1 MQTFLEENMNK
12 KVIKDLCFLFILY
25 ILVFF
30 MLSYVGKFL
39 FKNFYNYYYTLF
51 VKYNGIFGIL
61 LFLLFIIIFYLFYSK
76 DLKIIFTYKKL
87 NFSFVVKGLIYLSSI
102 MMIYYIIYFIFD
114 NAFLF
119 NFFKYFNDVLTGK
132 KNITIYDILILEK
145 SLKPR
150 FEPFMLIGSVIF
162 GPIFEEILYR
172 GLMYN
177 KLKEISNAFI
187 GVLISSILFALLHI
201 PKYGFGINTFFLFL
215 VGILLAYCYEK
226 TDNIYVP
233 ILVHSINNFFIFLFN
248 YVYFY
253 FLIVIYFII
262 FIAGIIIAIQ
272 EIKKHLKVRKTFNL
286 VQSDSP
292 SQD

>member
-1 MQTFLEENMNK
+1 MNK
-12 KVIKDLCFLFILY
+12 KIIKDLCILFILY

-39 FKNFYNYYYTLF
+39 FKNFYNYYYILF
-51 VKYNGIFGIL
+51 VKYNGIFGSL

-76 DLKIIFTYKKL
+76 DLKIIFIYKKL
-87 NFSFVVKGLIYLSSI
+87 NFSFIVKILIYILSTR
-102 MMIYYIIYFIFD
+102 MIYYIIYFIFD

-119 NFFKYFNDVLTGK
+119 NFFKYFNDILSGK

-145 SLKPR
+145 SLRPC
-150 FEPFMLIGSVIF
+150 FEPFMFIATVIIS
-162 GPIFEEILYR
+162 PIFEEILYR

-215 VGILLAYCYEK
+215 VGILLTYCYEK

-262 FIAGIIIAIQ
+262 FIIAFIILIIDI
-272 EIKKHLKVRKTFNL
+272 IKYVKVRKTFNE
-286 VQSDSP
+286 VQTDNLA
-292 SQD
+292 

>member
-1 MQTFLEENMNK
+1 MNK
-12 KVIKDLCFLFILY
+12 KVIKDLCILFMLY
-25 ILVFF
+25 ILVFYIN
-30 MLSYVGKFL
+30 SYIHKFL
-39 FKNFYNYYYTLF
+39 LNNFYNCYYALF
-51 VKYNGIFGIL
+51 GKYNKIVDL
-61 LFLLFIIIFYLFYSK
+61 LISLLFIIVLYLLYLK
-76 DLKIIFTYKKL
+76 EMKIIFTYKKL
-87 NFSFVVKGLIYLSSI
+87 NFFFIVKSLIYILSI
-102 MMIYYIIYFIFD
+102 GMIYYIIYFIFD

-119 NFFKYFNDVLTGK
+119 NFFKYFNDILSGK

-145 SLKPR
+145 SLRPC
-150 FEPFMLIGSVIF
+150 FEPFMFIATVIIS
-162 GPIFEEILYR
+162 PIFEEILYR

-226 TDNIYVP
+226 SNNIYVP
-233 ILVHSINNFFIFLFN
+233 ILVHSINNFFIFLFK

-262 FIAGIIIAIQ
+262 FIIGIIIAIQ
-272 EIKKHLKVRKTFNL
+272 EIKKYLKRRQILSEV
-286 VQSDSP
+286 
-292 SQD
+292 

>member
-1 MQTFLEENMNK
+1 MNK
-12 KVIKDLCFLFILY
+12 KIIKDLCILFILY
-25 ILVFF
+25 IFVFF
-30 MLSYVGKFL
+30 IISYTGKFL
-39 FKNFYNYYYTLF
+39 FKNFYNYYYILF
-51 VKYNGIFGIL
+51 VKYNGIFGSL

-114 NAFLF
+114 NSFLF

-145 SLKPR
+145 LQRPR
-150 FEPFMLIGSVIF
+150 FEPFMLIGSVIIS
-162 GPIFEEILYR
+162 PIFEEILYR
-172 GLMYN
+172 VLMYN

-187 GVLISSILFALLHI
+187 AILISSILFALLHI
-201 PKYGFGINTFFLFL
+201 PGYGFNIKIFCFVLD
-215 VGILLAYCYEK
+215 GILLTYCYEK

-233 ILVHSINNFFIFLFN
+233 ILVHSINNFFIFLFK

-253 FLIVIYFII
+253 FLIKNPNRHPHYRRIV
-262 FIAGIIIAIQ
+262 
-272 EIKKHLKVRKTFNL
+272 L
-286 VQSDSP
+286 
-292 SQD
+292 

>member
-1 MQTFLEENMNK
+1 MNK
-12 KVIKDLCFLFILY
+12 KVIKDLCILFMLY
-25 ILVFF
+25 ILVFYIN
-30 MLSYVGKFL
+30 SYIHKFL
-39 FKNFYNYYYTLF
+39 LNNFYNCYYALF
-51 VKYNGIFGIL
+51 GKYNKIVDL
-61 LFLLFIIIFYLFYSK
+61 LISLLFIIVLYLLYLK
-76 DLKIIFTYKKL
+76 EMKIIFTYKKL
-87 NFSFVVKGLIYLSSI
+87 NFFFIVKSLIYILSI
-102 MMIYYIIYFIFD
+102 GMIYYIIYFIFD

-119 NFFKYFNDVLTGK
+119 NFFKYFNDILSGK

-145 SLKPR
+145 SLRPC
-150 FEPFMLIGSVIF
+150 FEPFMFIATVIIS
-162 GPIFEEILYR
+162 PIFEEILYR

-226 TDNIYVP
+226 SNNIYVP
-233 ILVHSINNFFIFLFN
+233 IFVHSINNFFIFLFN

-253 FLIVIYFII
+253 FLIIIYFII
-262 FIAGIIIAIQ
+262 FIAGIMIAIQ

-286 VQSDSP
+286 VQSASL
-292 SQD
+292 SESEK

>member
-1 MQTFLEENMNK
+1 LEENINK
-12 KVIKDLCFLFILY
+12 KVIKDLCILFILY
-25 ILVFF
+25 FFAFF

-39 FKNFYNYYYTLF
+39 FKNFYNRYYTLF

-102 MMIYYIIYFIFD
+102 MMIYYIISFIFD
-114 NAFLF
+114 NSFLF
-119 NFFKYFNDVLTGK
+119 NFFKYFYDILTGK

-145 SLKPR
+145 LQRPR
-150 FEPFMLIGSVIF
+150 FEPFMLISTVII
-162 GPIFEEILYR
+162 GPIFEEIFYR

-177 KLKEISNAFI
+177 KLKAISNVFI
-187 GVLISSILFALLHI
+187 AVFISSILFAFLHI
-201 PKYGFGINTFFLFL
+201 PGYGFNIKMFSL
-215 VGILLAYCYEK
+215 VLDGILLTYCYEK

-233 ILVHSINNFFIFLFN
+233 ILVHSINNFFIFLFK

-253 FLIVIYFII
+253 FLIIIYFII
-262 FIAGIIIAIQ
+262 FIMALIILIIDI
-272 EIKKHLKVRKTFNL
+272 IKYVKVRKTFNEVKIDTL
-286 VQSDSP
+286 AETEN
-292 SQD
+292 

>member
-1 MQTFLEENMNK
+1 MNK
-12 KVIKDLCFLFILY
+12 KIIKELWFLFMLY
-25 ILVFF
+25 ILVFYIN
-30 MLSYVGKFL
+30 SYIHKFL
-39 FKNFYNYYYTLF
+39 LNNFYNCSYALF
-51 VKYNGIFGIL
+51 GKYNKIVDL
-61 LFLLFIIIFYLFYSK
+61 LISLLFIIVLYLLYLK
-76 DLKIIFTYKKL
+76 EMKIIFTYKKL
-87 NFSFVVKGLIYLSSI
+87 NFFFIVKSLIYILSI
-102 MMIYYIIYFIFD
+102 GMIYYIIYFIFD

-215 VGILLAYCYEK
+215 VGILLTYCYEK

-233 ILVHSINNFFIFLFN
+233 IFVHSINNFFIFLFN

-253 FLIVIYFII
+253 FLIIIYFII

-272 EIKKHLKVRKTFNL
+272 EIKKYLKRRQILNEV
-286 VQSDSP
+286 
-292 SQD
+292 

>member
-1 MQTFLEENMNK
+1 MNK
-12 KVIKDLCFLFILY
+12 KVIKDLCILFMLY
-25 ILVFF
+25 ILVFYIN
-30 MLSYVGKFL
+30 SYIHKFL
-39 FKNFYNYYYTLF
+39 LNNFYNCYYALF
-51 VKYNGIFGIL
+51 GKYNKIVDL
-61 LFLLFIIIFYLFYSK
+61 LISLLFIIVLYLLYLK
-76 DLKIIFTYKKL
+76 EMKIIFTYKKL
-87 NFSFVVKGLIYLSSI
+87 NFFFIVKSLIYILSI
-102 MMIYYIIYFIFD
+102 GMIYYIIYFIFD

-162 GPIFEEILYR
+162 GPIFEEILLYR

-201 PKYGFGINTFFLFL
+201 PKYGFGINMFFLFL
-215 VGILLAYCYEK
+215 AGILLSYCYEK
-226 TDNIYVP
+226 TDNIYIP
-233 ILVHSINNFFIFLFN
+233 IFVHSINNFFIFLFN

-262 FIAGIIIAIQ
+262 FIIGIMIAIQ
-272 EIKKHLKVRKTFNL
+272 EIKKHLKARKTFNL
-286 VQSDSP
+286 VQSASL
-292 SQD
+292 SESEK

>member
-1 MQTFLEENMNK
+1 MNK
-12 KVIKDLCFLFILY
+12 KIIKDLCILFILY
-25 ILVFF
+25 ILVFYIN
-30 MLSYVGKFL
+30 SYIHKFL
-39 FKNFYNYYYTLF
+39 LNNFYNCYYALF
-51 VKYNGIFGIL
+51 GKYNKIVDL
-61 LFLLFIIIFYLFYSK
+61 LISLLFIIVLYLLYLK
-76 DLKIIFTYKKL
+76 EMKIIFTYKKL
-87 NFSFVVKGLIYLSSI
+87 NFFFIVKSLIYILSI
-102 MMIYYIIYFIFD
+102 GMIYYIIYFIFD

-119 NFFKYFNDVLTGK
+119 NFFKYFNDILSGK

-145 SLKPR
+145 SLRPC
-150 FEPFMLIGSVIF
+150 FEPFMFIATVIIS
-162 GPIFEEILYR
+162 PIFEEILYR

-226 TDNIYVP
+226 SNNIYVP
-233 ILVHSINNFFIFLFN
+233 IFVHSINNFFIFLFN

-262 FIAGIIIAIQ
+262 FIAGIMIAIQ
-272 EIKKHLKVRKTFNL
+272 EIKKHLKARKTFNL
-286 VQSDSP
+286 VQSASL
-292 SQD
+292 SESEK

>member
-1 MQTFLEENMNK
+1 MQTFLEENLNK

-39 FKNFYNYYYTLF
+39 FKNFYNYYYILF

-150 FEPFMLIGSVIF
+150 FEPFMLIGTVII
-162 GPIFEEILYR
+162 GPIFEEIFYR
-172 GLMYN
+172 GLLYN

-187 GVLISSILFALLHI
+187 AVFISSIFFALLHI
-201 PKYGFGINTFFLFL
+201 PGYGFNIKMFSL
-215 VGILLAYCYEK
+215 VLDGILLTYCYEK
-226 TDNIYVP
+226 TNNIYVP

-272 EIKKHLKVRKTFNL
+272 EIKKHLKRRQILNEV
-286 VQSDSP
+286 
-292 SQD
+292 

>member
-1 MQTFLEENMNK
+1 MNK
-12 KVIKDLCFLFILY
+12 KVIKDLCILFMLY
-25 ILVFF
+25 ILVFYIN
-30 MLSYVGKFL
+30 SYIHKFL
-39 FKNFYNYYYTLF
+39 LNNFYNCYYALF
-51 VKYNGIFGIL
+51 GKYNKIVDL
-61 LFLLFIIIFYLFYSK
+61 LISLLFIIVLYLLYLK
-76 DLKIIFTYKKL
+76 EMKIIFTYKKL
-87 NFSFVVKGLIYLSSI
+87 NFFFIVKSLIYILSI
-102 MMIYYIIYFIFD
+102 GMIYYIIYFIFD

-119 NFFKYFNDVLTGK
+119 NFFKYFNDILSGK

-145 SLKPR
+145 SLRPC
-150 FEPFMLIGSVIF
+150 FEPFMFIATVIIS
-162 GPIFEEILYR
+162 PIFEEILYR

-215 VGILLAYCYEK
+215 VGILLTYCYEK

-233 ILVHSINNFFIFLFN
+233 IFVHSINNFFIFLFN

-253 FLIVIYFII
+253 FLIIIYFII

-272 EIKKHLKVRKTFNL
+272 EIKKYLKVRKTFNL

>member
-1 MQTFLEENMNK
+1 
-12 KVIKDLCFLFILY
+12 
-25 ILVFF
+25 
-30 MLSYVGKFL
+30 
-39 FKNFYNYYYTLF
+39 
-51 VKYNGIFGIL
+51 
-61 LFLLFIIIFYLFYSK
+61 
-76 DLKIIFTYKKL
+76 
-87 NFSFVVKGLIYLSSI
+87 
-102 MMIYYIIYFIFD
+102 
-114 NAFLF
+114 
-119 NFFKYFNDVLTGK
+119 
-132 KNITIYDILILEK
+132 
-145 SLKPR
+145 
-150 FEPFMLIGSVIF
+150 MLIATVIIS
-162 GPIFEEILYR
+162 PIFEEILYR

-187 GVLISSILFALLHI
+187 GVLISSILFAFLHI

-272 EIKKHLKVRKTFNL
+272 EIKKKYLKVRKTFNL

>member
-1 MQTFLEENMNK
+1 MNK
-12 KVIKDLCFLFILY
+12 KVIKDLCILFMLY
-25 ILVFF
+25 ILVFYIN
-30 MLSYVGKFL
+30 SYIHKFL
-39 FKNFYNYYYTLF
+39 LNNFYNCYYALF
-51 VKYNGIFGIL
+51 GKYNKIVDL
-61 LFLLFIIIFYLFYSK
+61 LISLLFIIVLYLLYLK
-76 DLKIIFTYKKL
+76 EMKIIFTYKKL
-87 NFSFVVKGLIYLSSI
+87 NFFFIVKSLIYILSI
-102 MMIYYIIYFIFD
+102 GMIHYIIYFIFD

-119 NFFKYFNDVLTGK
+119 NFFKYFNDILSGK

-145 SLKPR
+145 SLRPR
-150 FEPFMLIGSVIF
+150 FEPFMFIATVIIS
-162 GPIFEEILYR
+162 PIFEEILYR

-187 GVLISSILFALLHI
+187 GVLISSILFAFLHI

-262 FIAGIIIAIQ
+262 FIAGIIMAIQ
-272 EIKKHLKVRKTFNL
+272 EIKKYVKVRKTFNL

>member
-1 MQTFLEENMNK
+1 MNK
-12 KVIKDLCFLFILY
+12 KIIKDLCILFILY

-39 FKNFYNYYYTLF
+39 FKNFYNYYYILF

-102 MMIYYIIYFIFD
+102 MTIYYIISFIFD
-114 NAFLF
+114 NSFLF
-119 NFFKYFNDVLTGK
+119 NFFKYFNDILTGK
-132 KNITIYDILILEK
+132 KNITVYDILVLEK
-145 SLKPR
+145 LQKPR
-150 FEPFMLIGSVIF
+150 FEPFMLIGTVII
-162 GPIFEEILYR
+162 GPIFEEIFYR
-172 GLMYN
+172 GLEITMALN
-177 KLKEISNAFI
+177 IENIIAEIKEA
-187 GVLISSILFALLHI
+187 SILFAFLHI
-201 PKYGFGINTFFLFL
+201 PGYGFNIKMFSL
-215 VGILLAYCYEK
+215 VLDGILLTYCYEK
-226 TDNIYVP
+226 TNNIYVP
-233 ILVHSINNFFIFLFN
+233 ILVHSINNFFIFLFK

-272 EIKKHLKVRKTFNL
+272 EIKKYLKVRKTFNL

>member
-1 MQTFLEENMNK
+1 MNK
-12 KVIKDLCFLFILY
+12 KIIKDLCILFILY
-25 ILVFF
+25 ILVFYIN
-30 MLSYVGKFL
+30 SYIHKFL
-39 FKNFYNYYYTLF
+39 LNNFYNCYYALF
-51 VKYNGIFGIL
+51 GKYNKIVDL
-61 LFLLFIIIFYLFYSK
+61 LISLLFIIVLYLLYLK
-76 DLKIIFTYKKL
+76 EMKIIFTYKKL
-87 NFSFVVKGLIYLSSI
+87 NFFFIVKSLIYILSI
-102 MMIYYIIYFIFD
+102 GMIYYIIYFIFD

-119 NFFKYFNDVLTGK
+119 NFFKYFNDILSGK

-145 SLKPR
+145 SLRPC
-150 FEPFMLIGSVIF
+150 FEPFMFIATVIIS
-162 GPIFEEILYR
+162 PIFEEILYR

-226 TDNIYVP
+226 SNNIYVP
-233 ILVHSINNFFIFLFN
+233 IFVHSINNFFIFLFN

-262 FIAGIIIAIQ
+262 FIIGIMIAIQ
-272 EIKKHLKVRKTFNL
+272 EIKKYLKVRKTFNL

>member
-1 MQTFLEENMNK
+1 MNK
-12 KVIKDLCFLFILY
+12 KIIKDLCILFILY
-25 ILVFF
+25 ILVFYIN
-30 MLSYVGKFL
+30 SYIHKFL
-39 FKNFYNYYYTLF
+39 LNNFYNCYYALF
-51 VKYNGIFGIL
+51 GKYNKIVDL
-61 LFLLFIIIFYLFYSK
+61 LISLLFIIVLYLLYLK
-76 DLKIIFTYKKL
+76 EMKIIFTYKKL
-87 NFSFVVKGLIYLSSI
+87 NFFFIVKSLIYILSI
-102 MMIYYIIYFIFD
+102 GMIYYIIYFIFD

-119 NFFKYFNDVLTGK
+119 NFFKYFNDILSGK

-145 SLKPR
+145 SLRPC
-150 FEPFMLIGSVIF
+150 FEPFMFIATVIIS
-162 GPIFEEILYR
+162 PIFEEILYR

-226 TDNIYVP
+226 SNNIYVP
-233 ILVHSINNFFIFLFN
+233 IFVHSINNFFIFLFN

-253 FLIVIYFII
+253 FLIIIYFII
-262 FIAGIIIAIQ
+262 FIIGIMIAIQ
-272 EIKKHLKVRKTFNL
+272 EIKKYLKVRKTFNL

>member
-1 MQTFLEENMNK
+1 MNK
-12 KVIKDLCFLFILY
+12 KVIKDLCILFMLY
-25 ILVFF
+25 ILVFYIN
-30 MLSYVGKFL
+30 SYIHKFL
-39 FKNFYNYYYTLF
+39 LNNFYNCYYALF
-51 VKYNGIFGIL
+51 GKYNKIVDL
-61 LFLLFIIIFYLFYSK
+61 LISLLFIIVLYLLYLK
-76 DLKIIFTYKKL
+76 EMKIIFTYKKL
-87 NFSFVVKGLIYLSSI
+87 NFFFIVKSLIYILSI
-102 MMIYYIIYFIFD
+102 GMIYYIIYFIFD

-119 NFFKYFNDVLTGK
+119 NFFKYFNDILSGK

-145 SLKPR
+145 SLRPC
-150 FEPFMLIGSVIF
+150 FEPFMFIATVIIS
-162 GPIFEEILYR
+162 PIFEEILYR

-215 VGILLAYCYEK
+215 VGILLTYCYEK

-233 ILVHSINNFFIFLFN
+233 IFVHSINNFFIFLFK

-272 EIKKHLKVRKTFNL
+272 EIKKYLKVRKTFNL

>member
-1 MQTFLEENMNK
+1 MNK
-12 KVIKDLCFLFILY
+12 KVIKDLCILFMLY
-25 ILVFF
+25 ILVFYIN
-30 MLSYVGKFL
+30 SYIHKFL
-39 FKNFYNYYYTLF
+39 LNNFYNCYYALF
-51 VKYNGIFGIL
+51 GKYNKIVDL
-61 LFLLFIIIFYLFYSK
+61 LISLLFIIVLYLLYLK
-76 DLKIIFTYKKL
+76 EMKIIFTYKKL
-87 NFSFVVKGLIYLSSI
+87 NFFFIVKSLIYILSI
-102 MMIYYIIYFIFD
+102 GMIYYIIYFIFD

-119 NFFKYFNDVLTGK
+119 NFFKYFNDILSGK

-145 SLKPR
+145 SLRPC
-150 FEPFMLIGSVIF
+150 FEPFMFIATVIIS
-162 GPIFEEILYR
+162 PIFEEILYR

-187 GVLISSILFALLHI
+187 GVLISSILFAFLHI

-253 FLIVIYFII
+253 FLIIIYFII

-272 EIKKHLKVRKTFNL
+272 EIKKHLKVRKTFNEVKTDTL
-286 VQSDSP
+286 AEY
-292 SQD
+292 

>member
-1 MQTFLEENMNK
+1 MNK
-12 KVIKDLCFLFILY
+12 KVIKDLCILFILY

-39 FKNFYNYYYTLF
+39 FKNFYNYYYILF

-61 LFLLFIIIFYLFYSK
+61 LFLLFIIIFYLFYLK
-76 DLKIIFTYKKL
+76 DLKIIFTYKKI
-87 NFSFVVKGLIYLSSI
+87 NFSFIVKILIYILSTR
-102 MMIYYIIYFIFD
+102 MIYYIIYFIFD

-215 VGILLAYCYEK
+215 VGILLTYCYEK

-233 ILVHSINNFFIFLFN
+233 IFVHSINNFFIFLFN

-253 FLIVIYFII
+253 FLIIIYFII

-286 VQSDSP
+286 VQSDSL
-292 SQD
+292 SESEK

>member
-1 MQTFLEENMNK
+1 MNK
-12 KVIKDLCFLFILY
+12 KVIKDLCILFMLY
-25 ILVFF
+25 ILVFYIN
-30 MLSYVGKFL
+30 SYIHKFL
-39 FKNFYNYYYTLF
+39 LNNFYNCYYALF
-51 VKYNGIFGIL
+51 GKYNKIVDL
-61 LFLLFIIIFYLFYSK
+61 LISLLFIIVLYLLYLK
-76 DLKIIFTYKKL
+76 EMKIIFTYKKL
-87 NFSFVVKGLIYLSSI
+87 NFFFIVKSLIYILSI
-102 MMIYYIIYFIFD
+102 GMIYYIIYFIFD
-114 NAFLF
+114 NSFLF
-119 NFFKYFNDVLTGK
+119 NFFKYFNDILSGK

-145 SLKPR
+145 SLRPC
-150 FEPFMLIGSVIF
+150 FEPFMFIATVIIS
-162 GPIFEEILYR
+162 PIFEEILYR

-187 GVLISSILFALLHI
+187 GVLISSILFAFLHI

>member
-1 MQTFLEENMNK
+1 MNK
-12 KVIKDLCFLFILY
+12 KIIKDLCILFILY

-39 FKNFYNYYYTLF
+39 FKNFYNYYYILF
-51 VKYNGIFGIL
+51 VKYNGIFGSL

-76 DLKIIFTYKKL
+76 DLKIIFIYKKL
-87 NFSFVVKGLIYLSSI
+87 NFSFIVKILIYILSTR
-102 MMIYYIIYFIFD
+102 MIYYIIYFIFD

-226 TDNIYVP
+226 TNNIYVP
-233 ILVHSINNFFIFLFN
+233 IFVHSINNFFIFLFN

-262 FIAGIIIAIQ
+262 FIAGIIITIQ

-286 VQSDSP
+286 VQSDFP

>member
-1 MQTFLEENMNK
+1 MNK
-12 KVIKDLCFLFILY
+12 KIIKDLCILFILY
-25 ILVFF
+25 IFVFF
-30 MLSYVGKFL
+30 IISFTGKFL
-39 FKNFYNYYYTLF
+39 FKNFYNRYYTLF
-51 VKYNGIFGIL
+51 VKYNGIFSIL

-102 MMIYYIIYFIFD
+102 MMIYYIIQFIFD
-114 NAFLF
+114 NSFLF

-145 SLKPR
+145 LQRPR
-150 FEPFMLIGSVIF
+150 FEPFMLIATVIIS
-162 GPIFEEILYR
+162 PIFEEILYR

-187 GVLISSILFALLHI
+187 GVLISSILFAFLHI

-262 FIAGIIIAIQ
+262 FIMAFIILIIDI
-272 EIKKHLKVRKTFNL
+272 IKYVKVRKTFNL

>member
-1 MQTFLEENMNK
+1 MNK
-12 KVIKDLCFLFILY
+12 KVIKDLCILFMLY
-25 ILVFF
+25 ILVFYIN
-30 MLSYVGKFL
+30 SYIHKFL
-39 FKNFYNYYYTLF
+39 LNNFYNCYYALF
-51 VKYNGIFGIL
+51 GKYNKIVDL
-61 LFLLFIIIFYLFYSK
+61 LISLLFIIVLYLLYLK
-76 DLKIIFTYKKL
+76 EMKIIFTYKKL
-87 NFSFVVKGLIYLSSI
+87 NFFFIVKSLIYILSI
-102 MMIYYIIYFIFD
+102 GMIYYIIYFIFD

-119 NFFKYFNDVLTGK
+119 NFFKYFNDILSGK

-145 SLKPR
+145 SLRPC
-150 FEPFMLIGSVIF
+150 FEPFMFIATVIIS
-162 GPIFEEILYR
+162 PIFEEILYR

-226 TDNIYVP
+226 SNNIYVP
-233 ILVHSINNFFIFLFN
+233 IFVHSINNFFIFLFK

-272 EIKKHLKVRKTFNL
+272 EIKKHLKARKTFNL
-286 VQSDSP
+286 VQSASL
-292 SQD
+292 SESEK

>member
-1 MQTFLEENMNK
+1 MNK
-12 KVIKDLCFLFILY
+12 KIIKDLCILFILY

-39 FKNFYNYYYTLF
+39 FKNFYNYYYILF

-114 NAFLF
+114 NSFLF

-145 SLKPR
+145 LQRPR
-150 FEPFMLIGSVIF
+150 FEPFMLIATVIIS
-162 GPIFEEILYR
+162 PIFEEILYR
-172 GLMYN
+172 GLLYN
-177 KLKEISNAFI
+177 KLKEISNVFI
-187 GVLISSILFALLHI
+187 AVFISSILFAFLHI
-201 PKYGFGINTFFLFL
+201 PGYGFNIKMFSL
-215 VGILLAYCYEK
+215 VLDGILLTYCYEK

-262 FIAGIIIAIQ
+262 FIIGIMIAIQ
-272 EIKKHLKVRKTFNL
+272 EIKKYLKVRKTFNL

>member
-1 MQTFLEENMNK
+1 MNK
-12 KVIKDLCFLFILY
+12 KIIKDLCILFILY

-39 FKNFYNYYYTLF
+39 FKNFYNYYYILF
-51 VKYNGIFGIL
+51 VKYNGIFGSL

-76 DLKIIFTYKKL
+76 DLKIIFIYKKL
-87 NFSFVVKGLIYLSSI
+87 NFSFIVKSLIYILSTR
-102 MMIYYIIYFIFD
+102 MIYYIIYFIFD

-145 SLKPR
+145 SLRPC
-150 FEPFMLIGSVIF
+150 FEPFMFIATVIIS
-162 GPIFEEILYR
+162 PIFEEILYR

-215 VGILLAYCYEK
+215 VGILLTYCYEK

-233 ILVHSINNFFIFLFN
+233 IFVHSINNFFIFLFN

-253 FLIVIYFII
+253 FLIIIYFII

-272 EIKKHLKVRKTFNL
+272 EIKKYLKRRQILNEV
-286 VQSDSP
+286 
-292 SQD
+292 

>member
-1 MQTFLEENMNK
+1 MNK

-39 FKNFYNYYYTLF
+39 FKNFYNYYYILF
-51 VKYNGIFGIL
+51 VKYNGIFGSL

-150 FEPFMLIGSVIF
+150 FEPFMLIGSVIIS
-162 GPIFEEILYR
+162 PIFEEILYR

-187 GVLISSILFALLHI
+187 AILISSILFALLHI
-201 PKYGFGINTFFLFL
+201 PGYGFNIKIFCFVLD
-215 VGILLAYCYEK
+215 GILLTYCYEK

-233 ILVHSINNFFIFLFN
+233 ILVHSINNFFIFLFK

-262 FIAGIIIAIQ
+262 FIIGIIIAIQ
-272 EIKKHLKVRKTFNL
+272 EIKKYLKVQKTFNL
-286 VQSDSP
+286 VQ
-292 SQD
+292 

>member
-1 MQTFLEENMNK
+1 MNK
-12 KVIKDLCFLFILY
+12 KVIKDLCILFILY

-39 FKNFYNYYYTLF
+39 FKNFYNYYYILF

-61 LFLLFIIIFYLFYSK
+61 LFLLFIIIFYLFYLK

-87 NFSFVVKGLIYLSSI
+87 NFFFIVKSLIYILSI
-102 MMIYYIIYFIFD
+102 GMIYYIIYFIFD

-119 NFFKYFNDVLTGK
+119 NFFKYFNDILSGK
-132 KNITIYDILILEK
+132 KNITVYDILILEK
-145 SLKPR
+145 SLRPCFK
-150 FEPFMLIGSVIF
+150 PFMFIATVIIS
-162 GPIFEEILYR
+162 PIFEEILYR

-215 VGILLAYCYEK
+215 VGILFAYCYEK
-226 TDNIYVP
+226 SNNIYVP
-233 ILVHSINNFFIFLFN
+233 IFVHSINNFFIFLFN

-253 FLIVIYFII
+253 FLIIIYFII

-272 EIKKHLKVRKTFNL
+272 EIKKYLKVRKTFNL

>member
-1 MQTFLEENMNK
+1 MNK
-12 KVIKDLCFLFILY
+12 KVIKDLCILFMLY
-25 ILVFF
+25 ILVFYIN
-30 MLSYVGKFL
+30 SYIHKFL
-39 FKNFYNYYYTLF
+39 LNNFYNCYYALF
-51 VKYNGIFGIL
+51 GKYNKIVDL
-61 LFLLFIIIFYLFYSK
+61 LISLLFIIVLYLLYLK
-76 DLKIIFTYKKL
+76 EMKIIFTYKKL
-87 NFSFVVKGLIYLSSI
+87 NFFFIVKSLIYILSI
-102 MMIYYIIYFIFD
+102 GMIYYIIYFIFD
-114 NAFLF
+114 NSFLF

-162 GPIFEEILYR
+162 SPIFEEILYR

-226 TDNIYVP
+226 SNNIYVP
-233 ILVHSINNFFIFLFN
+233 IFVHSINNFFIFLFN

-253 FLIVIYFII
+253 FLIIIYFII
-262 FIAGIIIAIQ
+262 FIAGIMIAIQ

-286 VQSDSP
+286 VQSASL
-292 SQD
+292 SESEK

>member
-1 MQTFLEENMNK
+1 MNK
-12 KVIKDLCFLFILY
+12 KIIKDLCILFILY
-25 ILVFF
+25 ILVFYIN
-30 MLSYVGKFL
+30 SYIHKFL
-39 FKNFYNYYYTLF
+39 LNNFYNCYYALF
-51 VKYNGIFGIL
+51 GKYNKIVDL
-61 LFLLFIIIFYLFYSK
+61 LISLLFIIVLYLLYLK
-76 DLKIIFTYKKL
+76 EMKIIFTYKKL
-87 NFSFVVKGLIYLSSI
+87 NFFFIVKSLIYILSI
-102 MMIYYIIYFIFD
+102 GMIYYIIYFIFD

-119 NFFKYFNDVLTGK
+119 NFFKYFNDILSGK

-145 SLKPR
+145 SLRPC
-150 FEPFMLIGSVIF
+150 FEPFMFIATVIIS
-162 GPIFEEILYR
+162 PIFEEILYR

-187 GVLISSILFALLHI
+187 GVLISSILFAFLHI

-226 TDNIYVP
+226 TNNIYVP
-233 ILVHSINNFFIFLFN
+233 ILVHSINNFFIFLFK

-272 EIKKHLKVRKTFNL
+272 EIKKYLKVRKTFNL

>member
-1 MQTFLEENMNK
+1 MNK
-12 KVIKDLCFLFILY
+12 KIIKDLCILFILY

-39 FKNFYNYYYTLF
+39 FKNFYNYYYILF

-119 NFFKYFNDVLTGK
+119 NFFKYFNDILSGK

-145 SLKPR
+145 SLRPC
-150 FEPFMLIGSVIF
+150 FEPFMFIATVIIS
-162 GPIFEEILYR
+162 PIFEEILYR

-215 VGILLAYCYEK
+215 VGILLTYCYEK

-233 ILVHSINNFFIFLFN
+233 IFVHSINNFFIFLFN

-272 EIKKHLKVRKTFNL
+272 EIKKYLKVRKTFNL